1 MPELPEV
8 EVVRR
13 GLAEHVLGR
22 TVERVEVLHPR
33 AVRRQLEGPAH
44 FEAVLAGRTFTG
56 TARRGK
62 FLWLATDDPDLV
74 LAAHLGMSGQFRVE
88 SGDSGDRQAR
98 ESSDPGDRQ
107 ARESGDPRNRHARES
122 GDPGH
127 RHARVRIDLGDRT
140 LWFVDQ
146 RTFGWVGA
154 FPMLADRGGVLVPV
168 PVRDIAPD
176 PTDPSFDVRAVAK
189 RLRTHRVE
197 LKRLLLDQSHVSGIG
212 NIYADEALWAAG
224 VHPRRR
230 ADRLRVAVLVR
241 VLEAATEVM
250 VASLAQGGTSFDSL
264 YVNVNGQSGYFGRGL
279 SVYGRAGLPCPR
291 CGTPIVRERFTN
303 RSSHFCP
310 RCQSAPRSAH

>member
-13 GLAEHVLGR
+13 GLAAHVLGR
-22 TVERVEVLHPR
+22 TIEGVEVLHPR

-44 FEAVLAGRTFTG
+44 FEAVLAGRRFTG
-56 TARRGK
+56 TGRRGK
-62 FLWLATDDPDLV
+62 FLWLATDDPDVV

-88 SGDSGDRQAR
+88 SA
-98 ESSDPGDRQ
+98 DPV
-107 ARESGDPRNRHARES
+107 
-122 GDPGH
+122 H
-127 RHARVRIDLGDRT
+127 RHARVRLDLGDRT

-154 FPMLADRGGVLVPV
+154 FPMVADRGGVLVPV
-168 PVRDIAPD
+168 PVRDIAAD
-176 PTDPSFDVRAVAK
+176 PTDPRFDVRAVAT

-197 LKRLLLDQSHVSGIG
+197 IKRLLLDQSHVSGIG

-224 VHPRRR
+224 VHARRR
-230 ADRLRVAVLVR
+230 ADRLSVAVLVR

-250 VASLAQGGTSFDSL
+250 AASLVAGGTSFDSL

-291 CGTPIVRERFTN
+291 CDAPIVRERFMN

>member
-13 GLAEHVLGR
+13 GLAEHALGA
-22 TVERVEVLHPR
+22 TIDGVKVLHPR

-44 FEAVLAGRTFTG
+44 VEATLVGRRFTDTG
-56 TARRGK
+56 RRGK
-62 FLWLATDDPDLV
+62 FLWLATDEPDLV

-88 SGDSGDRQAR
+88 SAGCAV
-98 ESSDPGDRQ
+98 
-107 ARESGDPRNRHARES
+107 
-122 GDPGH
+122 H
-127 RHARVRIDLGDRT
+127 RHARVRIDLGERT

-146 RTFGWVGA
+146 RTFGWVGV
-154 FPMLADRGGVLVPV
+154 FPMVADPGGVLVPE
-168 PVRDIAPD
+168 PVRDIAVD
-176 PTDPSFDVRAVAK
+176 PTDPVFDVRAVA
-189 RLRTHRVE
+189 RALRTHRVE
-197 LKRLLLDQSHVSGIG
+197 VKRLLLDQSHVSGIG

-230 ADRLRVAVLVR
+230 ADRLSVAALVE

-250 VASLAQGGTSFDSL
+250 SASLAQGGTSFDSL
-264 YVNVNGQSGYFGRGL
+264 YVNVNGASGYFGRGL

-291 CGTPIVRERFTN
+291 CGAVIVRERFMN

-310 RCQSAPRSAH
+310 RCQSAPRSADWGRGADT